1 MAAWMFSD
9 KRIRLTRV
17 TRIFQDSLLSK
28 FALEGSRTVAA
39 VRQGI
44 NTQEL

>member
-28 FALEGSRTVAA
+28 FALEGSRAVAA
-39 VRQGI
+39 VRHGI